1 MPDKIKISKTLLI
14 GLGGTGNLALKYAKK
29 RLYET
34 YATIN
39 GAGERESYDNFNI
52 PFIKYLALD
61 TDKEDLQS
69 GITPKSKVGGL
80 NESEFHHMVV
90 VDPKTLLRSTPY
102 IAREWFPKKNL
113 DVVKKSSISAGA
125 GQIRSLGRLGF
136 MKNFRDIKEKIKSR
150 VEEINT
156 YKTDPRFEAT
166 SENLNVIFSFSIAGG
181 TGSGTF
187 LETAYLVKEVLSTM
201 NIKFRSQAYLILP
214 EIFDKVIDKPIAK
227 KRIWGNSYAALRE
240 LEFCMDGKLEEDIVL
255 AENIKIA
262 IDEMS
267 PSPFDIVHLISDRN
281 TEGKEYT
288 EKSHLMELVA
298 NNIVLKSGELDTKSK
313 SEFDNIKRDIDD
325 IEPVKGQ
332 QPRYVGLGYS
342 ELKYDTKLVS
352 KYYNAK
358 IASVLCGLIMDSNI
372 TKSPQEL
379 EQLMVD
385 WKIKEDQADLLI
397 DQVLDMNTVS
407 LKLTLDGDGYE
418 GSDTSSKLLEYG
430 EEHKRITI
438 EKFQKDG
445 DDWLREM
452 EKSLIPNI
460 IKQHENEFLNEG
472 GTKYVIDI
480 IDRIKDDPFIKTY
493 QHQLS
498 NEIKLKNEDDIGIEQ
513 NIINLEKRIEDEF
526 KSLIEAQ
533 GSIIFTRR
541 GNCIPI
547 IASIQSSYNNLLE
560 KYAEKQRRKTALDFY
575 SKLIAA
581 LNKTK
586 DRMITL
592 QKNIEDIQTRFIE
605 EKDAI
610 NTETGD
616 EIREAK
622 PFSKA
627 IHLEKIIADQ
637 NINDN
642 NISLETFLKITKVD
656 LFNALSKGSL
666 KTKIEDFVLKTQF
679 IRDINKQ
686 NITSYLQEVEKNDR
700 THVQRIFKDIKNA
713 GQPLFSINEEMMG
726 IRDGADWVEG
736 SLWGIGAKNDVY
748 KNIETIVSDPELMVT
763 DDYSMVMFSTIQ
775 YPAPIFILNNIK
787 RYYNDYY
794 AVSKKS
800 YDVDSRLREKMDEE
814 NFELIPRKNE
824 SEKTQFA
831 WIFGIILNSITD
843 EKDGVCRS
851 GSGNYKVKSDKQG
864 TRKNE
869 FWVDLETP
877 WRDDAFEIFREKYL
891 EAEILDKI
899 KQKLDNK
906 GIKYFEAL
914 LLEVQANDQKDY
926 VEKYSQLNKD
936 FSALKRSNDP
946 RDKEVLDV
954 ISAEQDFI
962 KALRI
967 ETISEYLLK

>member
-29 RLYET
+29 RLYEM
-34 YATIN
+34 Y
-39 GAGERESYDNFNI
+39 GEGESYDKFNI
-52 PFIKYLALD
+52 PYIRYLALD
-61 TDKEDLQS
+61 TDKEDLQR
-69 GITPKSKVGGL
+69 GITPKSKLGSL

-90 VDPKTLLRSTPY
+90 VDPKKLLAATPY
-102 IAREWFPKKNL
+102 ITREWFPKKNIKAL
-113 DVVKKSSISAGA
+113 KTITAGA

-136 MKNFRDIKEKIKSR
+136 MKNFREIKDKIKSK

-156 YKTDPRFEAT
+156 YKTDPKFEAA
-166 SENLNVIFSFSIAGG
+166 SESLNVIFSFSVAGG

-201 NIKFRSQAYLILP
+201 NVKMRSQAYLILP

-240 LEFCMDGKLEEDIVL
+240 LEFCMEGKLKEDIVL
-255 AENIKIA
+255 AENMKIA

-342 ELKYDTKLVS
+342 ELRYDTELVS

-358 IASVLCGLIMDSNI
+358 ISSVLCGLIIDSNI
-372 TKSPQEL
+372 TKSDQEL
-379 EQLMVD
+379 EQLMID
-385 WKIKEDQADLLI
+385 WGIKEDQADLLVDQII
-397 DQVLDMNTVS
+397 DMDTVS
-407 LKLTLDGDGYE
+407 LKLSLDGDGFE
-418 GSDTSSKLLEYG
+418 GSDTSSRLLEYA

-438 EKFQKDG
+438 AEFQKTG
-445 DDWLREM
+445 DTFLETM
-452 EKSLIPNI
+452 EKTLIPKI
-460 IKQHENEFLNEG
+460 IKQHENELLNEG
-472 GTKYVIDI
+472 GTTYVIDI
-480 IDRIKDDPFIKTY
+480 IDRIKGDPFIKTY
-493 QHQLS
+493 QDQLS
-498 NEIKLKNEDDIGIEQ
+498 NEIKLKEEDDIGIEQ
-513 NIINLEKRIEDEF
+513 NIIILEKRIDDEF
-526 KSLIEAQ
+526 ESLIDAQ
-533 GSIIFTRR
+533 GSNWFNRER
-541 GNCIPI
+541 NCIPI
-547 IASIQSSYNNLLE
+547 ISSIQSSYNNLLE

-575 SKLIAA
+575 AKLIAT
-581 LNKTK
+581 LNQTKIKLEDLQDNIKKIKTGF
-586 DRMITL
+586 
-592 QKNIEDIQTRFIE
+592 EE
-605 EKDAI
+605 EKGKIKDLA
-610 NTETGD
+610 D
-616 EIREAK
+616 EPTK

-627 IHLEKIIADQ
+627 IHFDKIIQDQ
-637 NINDN
+637 IIDGNNIN
-642 NISLETFLKITKVD
+642 LKTFLNLTKIN
-656 LFNALSKGSL
+656 LFDALSTGSL
-666 KTKIEDFVLKTQF
+666 KKAIQNFVLDTQF

-686 NITSYLQEVEKNDR
+686 NITSYLKEVEKKGR
-700 THVQRIFKDIKNA
+700 TDVQQIFKDIKNA
-713 GQPLFSINEEMMG
+713 GQPLFSINEDMMG

-736 SLWGIGAKNDVY
+736 ALWGIGANNDVY
-748 KNIETIVSDPELMVT
+748 NNIQTIVSDPELMTT
-763 DDYSMVMFSTIQ
+763 DDHSMVMFSTIQ
-775 YPAPIFILNNIK
+775 YPAPIFTLNNIA

-800 YDVDSRLREKMDEE
+800 YDVDSRFRDKMDEE

-843 EKDGVCRS
+843 GKDGVYRS

-864 TRKNE
+864 TRANE
-869 FWVDLETP
+869 FWVDLGTP
-877 WRDDAFEIFREKYL
+877 WRDDAFEEFRKKYL
-891 EAEILDKI
+891 EVEILDKI

-914 LLEVQANDQKDY
+914 LLEVQGNEQKDY
-926 VEKYSQLNKD
+926 VERYSQLNKD

-967 ETISEYLLK
+967 ETISEYLQ

>member
-34 YATIN
+34 Y
-39 GAGERESYDNFNI
+39 GEGQPYDKFDI

-61 TDKEDLQS
+61 TDKEDLES
-69 GITPKSKVGGL
+69 GITPKSKLGGL

-102 IAREWFPKKNL
+102 IAREWFPRKNL
-113 DVVKKSSISAGA
+113 DVVKRSSISAGA

-156 YKTDPRFEAT
+156 YKTDPKFEAT
-166 SENLNVIFSFSIAGG
+166 SESLNVIFSFSVAGG

-358 IASVLCGLIMDSNI
+358 VSSVLCGLIMDSNS
-372 TKSPQEL
+372 TKSTQEL

-397 DQVLDMNTVS
+397 DQVLNMDTVS
-407 LKLTLDGDGYE
+407 LNLTLDGDGYE
-418 GSDTSSKLLEYG
+418 GSDTSSKLLEYA

-438 EKFQKDG
+438 EKLQKDG
-445 DDWLREM
+445 DDWLETM
-452 EKSLIPNI
+452 ETTLIPKI
-460 IKQHENEFLNEG
+460 IKQHENNFLNQG
-472 GTKYVIDI
+472 GIKYTIDI
-480 IDRIKDDPFIKTY
+480 IDRIKDEPYIKTY
-493 QHQLS
+493 QNQLS
-498 NEIKLKNEDDIGIEQ
+498 NEIKLKNEDDVGIEQ
-513 NIINLEKRIEDEF
+513 NIINLEKRIDDEF
-526 KSLIEAQ
+526 KSLIDAQ
-533 GSIIFTRR
+533 GSIIFTRK

-560 KYAEKQRRKTALDFY
+560 KYAEKQRRETALDFY

-586 DRMITL
+586 DRLIEL
-592 QKNIEDIQTRFIE
+592 QKNIEDIQTRFKE
-605 EKDAI
+605 EKAAIKKLTDA
-610 NTETGD
+610 EP
-616 EIREAK
+616 K

-627 IHLEKIIADQ
+627 IHFEKIIADQ
-637 NINDN
+637 NIDN
-642 NISLETFLKITKVD
+642 NIIRLETFLTLTKVD
-656 LFNALSKGSL
+656 LFEALSTGSL
-666 KTKIEDFVLKTQF
+666 KEVIKNFVLETPF
-679 IRDINKQ
+679 IKVLNEQ
-686 NITSYLQEVEKNDR
+686 NITSYLKEVEKNKRAD
-700 THVQRIFKDIKNA
+700 VQQIFKDIKNA
-713 GQPLFSINEEMMG
+713 GQPLFSINEDMMG

-748 KNIETIVSDPELMVT
+748 NNIKSIVSDPELMVT

-775 YPAPIFILNNIK
+775 YPAPIFTLNNIQ

-800 YDVDSRLREKMDEE
+800 YDVDSRLRDKMDEE

-843 EKDGVCRS
+843 GKDGVCRS

-864 TRKNE
+864 IRKNE

-877 WRDDAFEIFREKYL
+877 WRDDAFEKFREKYL

-906 GIKYFEAL
+906 GIKYFEEL
-914 LLEVQANDQKDY
+914 LSEVQANDQLDY

-967 ETISEYLLK
+967 ETISEYLK